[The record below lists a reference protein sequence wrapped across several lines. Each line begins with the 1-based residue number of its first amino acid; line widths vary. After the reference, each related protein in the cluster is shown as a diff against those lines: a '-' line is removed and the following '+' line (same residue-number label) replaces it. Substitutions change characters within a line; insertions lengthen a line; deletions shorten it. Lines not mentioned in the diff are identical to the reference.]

1 MIDNT
6 KYKFCSFEDRDQ
18 IFEFLNSIK
27 KGYNA
32 SIVDEPLSNNL
43 YFN

>member
-18 IFEFLNSIK
+18 IFELLNSIK
-27 KGYNA
+27 QGFNA
-32 SIVDEPLSNNL
+32 NIVDEPLSTYI